1 MTLNPKPQCQS
12 KLCIKKVDPSKLGL
26 FPETSRNSRILGL
39 PERKGYNLY
48 MRLETEGKDIGKLSD
63 IQIPL
68 SILCR
73 EFEIF

>member
-39 PERKGYNLY
+39 PERKGYN
-48 MRLETEGKDIGKLSD
+48 
-63 IQIPL
+63 
-68 SILCR
+68 
-73 EFEIF
+73 EIF